1 MKKIK
6 TYLIHLLGGV
16 TKREAFFAHVKDT
29 LKLANDVTERILPL
43 GSLIAARHLKRYADS
58 LNGIPADEWCK
69 RMYDAISSDVERYD
83 KQFDE
88 ANYKGLFDRAK
99 KHDEH
104 ENNEPEQ
111 TETTDTAPSEAD
123 K

>member
-16 TKREAFFAHVKDT
+16 TMREARHVQFLHMVDIVQ
-29 LKLANDVTERILPL
+29 DVMHKALPL
-43 GSLIAARHLKRYADS
+43 GSLIAVKRLKQRADS
-58 LNGIPADEWCK
+58 INGASADDWCK
-69 RMYDAISSDVERYD
+69 LIYEAMETDIKDYQ
-83 KQFDE
+83 KQFDK
-88 ANYKGLFDRAK
+88 ANG
-99 KHDEH
+99 HEEH

-111 TETTDTAPSEAD
+111 HETTDTAHSEAD

>member
-6 TYLIHLLGGV
+6 TYLIHLIGGV
-16 TKREAFFAHVKDT
+16 TKREAFCEHVQAT
-29 LKLANDVTERILPL
+29 LKLVNDVTERTLPL

-58 LNGIPADEWCK
+58 LNGIHADEWCK

-83 KQFDE
+83 KQCDE
-88 ANYKGLFDRAK
+88 ANYKGLFCIAK
-99 KHDEH
+99 KHEEH

-111 TETTDTAPSEAD
+111 PKTTDTAPSEAD

>member
-16 TKREAFFAHVKDT
+16 TKREARHAQFRQMVELVPDVM
-29 LKLANDVTERILPL
+29 LKALLL
-43 GSLIAARHLKRYADS
+43 GSLIAVKRLKQRADS
-58 LNGIPADEWCK
+58 INGASADDWCK
-69 RMYDAISSDVERYD
+69 LIYEAMETDIEVYQ
-83 KQFDE
+83 KQFDK
-88 ANYKGLFDRAK
+88 ANE
-99 KHDEH
+99 HEEH

-111 TETTDTAPSEAD
+111 PETTDTAHSEAD